1 MMTGKK
7 IEFAADDRV
16 EFIVTQRGE
25 EPFKTVLNQGRY
37 VLGAA
42 DICDVVIP
50 GTGVSKKHALVAIE
64 NGGITVEDLDST
76 NGTFVDGVRIKRPC
90 QLRYGQKI
98 GIGTCTI
105 TVRPAQA
112 PKPKPP
118 PVEETESDEADDF
131 TEDEPLPAPPPR
143 EPPRRH
149 APPKRE
155 AAPARPPEVPVL
167 RSPEEIAEQTL
178 GGGDLAQKRSIKRQ
192 IHAELLRR
200 LDLKRLAASGIN
212 ETDLQEKVRH
222 TVSAIIHDIRDKIPT
237 HISLPMLAKDI
248 VDEAIGLGPLE
259 DLLADPE
266 VTEIMVNGY
275 DRIYV
280 EREGKIKLTERTFVD
295 NDQVLAIISRIVDRI
310 GRRIDESSP
319 MVDARLKDGSR
330 VNAIIHPLSLKGP
343 TLTIRKFSKTPFTVQ
358 DLIRFNTFT
367 PQMAEFFKVCVL
379 LRKNIIISGGT
390 GSGKTTLLN
399 VFSSFLPANERI
411 ITIED
416 AAELRLNQDHVVS
429 LESRPPN
436 IEGKGAIVIRDL
448 VRNALRMRP
457 DRIVVGECRGGEAL
471 DMLQAMNT
479 GHDGSLTTVHANS
492 PRDVISRLETMVMMS
507 GMDLPSRAIREQIAS
522 AIDLIVHVDRMS
534 DGTRK
539 VVKVTEVTG
548 IERDTITL
556 QDIFEFKQTGIDP
569 QGKVLGYF
577 TATGVIPSFIDEVET
592 RGLSLPREVFAEHNP
607 AGARRP
613 QNQYGF

>member
-7 IEFAADDRV
+7 IEFATDDRV
-16 EFIVTQRGE
+16 EIIVAQRGE
-25 EPFKTVLNQGRY
+25 EPFKTILDQGRY
-37 VLGAA
+37 VLGAS

-50 GTGVSKKHALVAIE
+50 GTGVSQKHALVAVE
-64 NGGITVEDLDST
+64 NGVITVEDLDST

-98 GIGTCTI
+98 GIGTCSI
-105 TVRPAQA
+105 TVRPAQVS
-112 PKPKPP
+112 KPKPP
-118 PVEETESDEADDF
+118 PVEEVES
-131 TEDEPLPAPPPR
+131 EDENDFESEPPPAPPPR
-143 EPPRRH
+143 EPQRRA

-155 AAPARPPEVPVL
+155 PAPARAPEVPVL
-167 RSPEEIAEQTL
+167 RSAEEIAEQSL
-178 GGGDLAQKRSIKRQ
+178 GGGDAAQKRSIKRQ

-212 ETDLQEKVRH
+212 EHDLQEKVRH
-222 TVSAIIHDIRDKIPT
+222 TVGAIIHDIRDKIPT

-275 DRIYV
+275 DRIYE
-280 EREGKIKLTERTFVD
+280 ERGGKIYLTQRTFVD

-399 VFSSFLPANERI
+399 VISSFLPTTDRI

-416 AAELRLNQDHVVS
+416 AAELRLSQDHVVS

-522 AIDLIVHVDRMS
+522 AIDLIIHEDRMS

-592 RGLSLPREVFAEHNP
+592 RGLSLSREVFAEHN
-607 AGARRP
+607 ATGRRP

>member
-7 IEFAADDRV
+7 IEFATDDRV
-16 EFIVTQRGE
+16 EFIVAQRGE
-25 EPFKTVLNQGRY
+25 EPFKTILDQGRY
-37 VLGAA
+37 VLGCA

-50 GTGVSKKHALVAIE
+50 GTGVSQKHALVAIE
-64 NGGITVEDLDST
+64 NGVITVEDLDST

-98 GIGTCTI
+98 GIGTCSI
-105 TVRPAQA
+105 TVRPAHVA
-112 PKPKPP
+112 KPKPP
-118 PVEETESDEADDF
+118 PAEEIEETQQDTIEEQ
-131 TEDEPLPAPPPR
+131 PPAPPSPAR
-143 EPPRRH
+143 EPQRRP
-149 APPKRE
+149 APPSKRE
-155 AAPARPPEVPVL
+155 SAPARAPEAPVI
-167 RSPEEIAEQTL
+167 RCAEEIAEQSL
-178 GGGDLAQKRSIKRQ
+178 GGGDVAQKRSIKRQ

-212 ETDLQEKVRH
+212 EGDLQEKVRH
-222 TVSAIIHDIRDKIPT
+222 TVGAIIHDIRDKIPT

-266 VTEIMVNGY
+266 VTEIMVNGF
-275 DRIYV
+275 DRIYE
-280 EREGKIKLTERTFVD
+280 ERSGKIYLTQRAFVD

-319 MVDARLKDGSR
+319 MVDARLRDGSR

-399 VFSSFLPANERI
+399 VISSFLPTTDRI
-411 ITIED
+411 LTIED
-416 AAELRLNQDHVVS
+416 AAELRLSQDHVVS

-507 GMDLPSRAIREQIAS
+507 GMELPSRAIREQIAS
-522 AIDLIVHVDRMS
+522 AIDLVVHEDRMS

-577 TATGVIPSFIDEVET
+577 TATGVIPTFIDEVET
-592 RGLSLPREVFAEHNP
+592 RGLSLSREVFAEHS
-607 AGARRP
+607 GTGRRA
-613 QNQYGF
+613 QNQHGY